1 MSASR
6 RATSCGSL
14 ETSQRLAL
22 HERAVAT
29 TEASPHPGR
38 RLLDAALAGGAQA
51 SGRPLGGIAPGLRC
65 DLVELDDQHPSLLGR
80 TRDSLLDA
88 WVFSGQANPIRT
100 VVVGAKR
107 LVEGGR
113 HIARLDI
120 GEAFAGTM
128 RRLLA

>member
-1 MSASR
+1 M
-6 RATSCGSL
+6 
-14 ETSQRLAL
+14 
-22 HERAVAT
+22 
-29 TEASPHPGR
+29 TE
-38 RLLDAALAGGAQA
+38 
-51 SGRPLGGIAPGLRC
+51 
-65 DLVELDDQHPSLLGR
+65 HPSLLGR

-107 LVEGGR
+107 VVEGGR